1 MTTPKIRQQERI
13 VNAELARLM
22 RERCGLNA
30 QAEVIVD
37 GRQPDVL
44 VMRPD
49 NSPVIIETEFLPA
62 RGVNDDAL
70 AKLGLKIGG
79 QPTKVTFAV
88 KLPRDLREVDQRYLG
103 ERVANVPLTWQEWY
117 EDTTSGPP
125 VSGRYDDLC
134 EQIRRSTPRGDDVTF
149 AVEELE
155 RSTAASGS
163 VIMSNPVLL
172 QRVAWVFD
180 REPSAEVAN
189 MAALMVINAM
199 VFNDRLARSS
209 NSMPALPRR
218 AERGRNLSIDL
229 TEAWGE
235 ILLVD
240 YWPVFRT
247 AYDVLEALPTSASHE
262 FAVSCLESANRMLAL
277 RVFGRHDLAGH
288 VFNRLVADRKFLAAF
303 YTTIPAAVLL
313 AGLSLDRK
321 LWAEVDWSD
330 IDSLRDFVVLDPAC
344 GTGTLLMA
352 AYRQIAQNHRSTS
365 SPASY
370 VESEEALHQALIEDS
385 IQGADV
391 VDAAIHMT
399 ASTLAAMAPAVTFQ
413 RMNLHVLPL
422 ENDEVDGPRLG
433 SLDWFESEQLRTM
446 FSGAGEQVG
455 ALAGATSS
463 ILTRPKPNLVIA
475 NPPYRRHESATG
487 DGNSRTRVFGH
498 KDISTEREL
507 AKRLSSLLSGK
518 PANQIAGLGS
528 AFISLADSLLAVDGR
543 MAFVLPATSVAGT
556 SWSQI
561 RQMLSNRYEVEF
573 VVSTHTPNSDPM
585 SYDTNISEVL
595 LVARKCSNKED
606 VSGRGR
612 FVNLWRQ
619 PTTENEAIALVGA
632 IRRAPAQIHRVDG
645 PPIGGSPLFLGNDQW
660 GEMLDSPLGTSPWS
674 GSRWMNA
681 TCGQFVYSL
690 AKGGLW
696 TSDGISKVADLPMCE
711 LGEVAKISSH
721 HRQIRGESGVFD
733 IHEGRDSRSQ
743 YPAIWHYSAKSH
755 RSLVS
760 EPNARLSPKYGIP
773 FAHIWQE
780 AGCLHISPDIRYT
793 SQPVHA
799 VNTSVS
805 TLGVRSW
812 HTLQVQDDDGIER
825 SRRESTLALW
835 LNSTFG
841 MLCHANHANR
851 SQAGRGLG
859 SRTMLSTLPTLD
871 VRQLDDWQLDAAE
884 EVFHEFRETQFE
896 PFYRCAVDP
905 NRIRLDERLVRDVLG
920 LDDEAI
926 KSITRV
932 RSLLASEPSIYG
944 SKEPTLAS

>member
-88 KLPRDLREVDQRYLG
+88 KLPRDLREVDQSYLG
-103 ERVANVPLTWQEWY
+103 ERVANAPLTWQEWH
-117 EDTTSGPP
+117 EDSTSGPP
-125 VSGRYDDLC
+125 VGGRYDDLC
-134 EQIRRSTPRGDDVTF
+134 EQIRRSTPRGDDVAF

-163 VIMSNPVLL
+163 LIMSNPVLL

-229 TEAWGE
+229 TDAWGE
-235 ILLVD
+235 ILLVG

-247 AYDVLEALPTSASHE
+247 AYDILEALPTSASHE

-321 LWAEVDWSD
+321 LWTEVDWSD

-370 VESEEALHQALIEDS
+370 AESEEALHQALIEDS

-475 NPPYRRHESATG
+475 NPPYRRHNSATG
-487 DGNSRTRVFGH
+487 EGDYQTRVFGH
-498 KDISTEREL
+498 KDISTERGL
-507 AKRLSSLLSGK
+507 AKHLSSLLSDK
-518 PANQIAGLGS
+518 PANQVAGLGS
-528 AFISLADSLLAVDGR
+528 AFISLADHLLGDNGR
-543 MAFVLPATSVAGT
+543 LAFVLPATSIAGT
-556 SWSQI
+556 SWAQI
-561 RQMLSNRYEVEF
+561 RHMLSNRYEVEY
-573 VVSTHTPNSDPM
+573 VVSTHTPHSDPM
-585 SYDTNISEVL
+585 SYDTNIEEVL
-595 LVARKCSNKED
+595 LVARKSSNED

-619 PTTENEAIALVGA
+619 PTTENEAIALVGV
-632 IRRAPAQIHRVDG
+632 IRRAPSQVHRVDG
-645 PPIGGSPLFLGNDQW
+645 PPVGGTPLLLGNDQW
-660 GEMLDSPLGTSPWS
+660 GEIIDAPLASSPWAGGRWKNAVSGQYAYSLTRGELWSADGTS
-674 GSRWMNA
+674 
-681 TCGQFVYSL
+681 
-690 AKGGLW
+690 K
-696 TSDGISKVADLPMCE
+696 IADLPIDTLE
-711 LGEVAKISSH
+711 KIVEMSAYDL
-721 HRQIRGESGVFD
+721 QIKGTSGAFE
-733 IHEGRDSRSQ
+733 IYEGHDDAAQ
-743 YPAIWHYSAKSH
+743 FPAIWHHSARRH
-755 RSLVS
+755 RGVVNT
-760 EPNARLSPKYGIP
+760 PNARLSPK
-773 FAHIWQE
+773 
-780 AGCLHISPDIRYT
+780 AGADYTRFWEQAGRLHLTRDIRYT
-793 SQPVHA
+793 SQRIHSAITYADV
-799 VNTSVS
+799 
-805 TLGVRSW
+805 LGVRSW
-812 HTLQVQDDDGIER
+812 YTLRIKHEDADTCTRGGIL
-825 SRRESTLALW
+825 LALW

-884 EVFHEFRETQFE
+884 EVFHEFREAQFE
-896 PFYRCAVDP
+896 PFYKCAVDP

-920 LDDEAI
+920 LDDDAV

-932 RSLLASEPSIYG
+932 RSLLANEPSIHG
-944 SKEPTLAS
+944 SKEPALAS